1 MLSPKL
7 QGSASAS
14 SQDTFNAWSSAKNKL
29 QDHSVEQVLPS
40 ACICLHTCAL
50 ERIFVHRLRQRVADR
65 L

>member
-1 MLSPKL
+1 MPPPNL

-29 QDHSVEQVLPS
+29 QDHSVEQVLPTS
-40 ACICLHTCAL
+40 TFLFTCVLHSMCPMHKL
-50 ERIFVHRLRQRVADR
+50 HQRVADR